1 MIVECAGMSALGKRR
16 HVAALQKSAGLRHLA
31 EIDMEI
37 RKAVEADI
45 RNLLPLMRELAEFE
59 KYAEDFAVTE
69 EALRKQGFQHSPPD
83 FHCLIAEDG
92 GESVGFLV
100 YYFVPFTYR
109 AKPNLIIKEL
119 YIAGQH
125 RSRGAGRLLMK
136 AVAKEAAR
144 TGCGMIKWWVAKW
157 NERGIEFY
165 KRLGASI
172 DRDWYEFQ
180 LSEKAFRDLA
190 ASG

>member
-1 MIVECAGMSALGKRR
+1 VRGHIRALKAATRR
-16 HVAALQKSAGLRHLA
+16 RTPKKSRGAPRLTKIA
-31 EIDMEI
+31 MEI

-45 RNLLPLMRELAEFE
+45 SNLLPLMRELAEFE

-69 EALRKQGFQHSPPD
+69 AVLRKQGFRHSPPD
-83 FHCLIAEDG
+83 FHCLVAEEG
-92 GESVGFLV
+92 SELVGFVV

-119 YIAGQH
+119 YVAGQR
-125 RSRGAGRLLMK
+125 RSRGIGRLLME

-157 NERGIEFY
+157 NKRGIEFY
-165 KRLGASI
+165 KRFGAKI
-172 DRDWYEFQ
+172 DSDWHEFQ
-180 LSEKAFRDLA
+180 LSEKALRDLA